1 MKALL
6 NFLKDEDGITT
17 IEYVLLASG
26 IAVLVVAVVGAMN
39 PSLTNK
45 MVNIVKS
52 I

>member
-1 MKALL
+1 MNALMKFIK
-6 NFLKDEDGITT
+6 NEDGITT

-45 MVNIVKS
+45 MVAIVKS